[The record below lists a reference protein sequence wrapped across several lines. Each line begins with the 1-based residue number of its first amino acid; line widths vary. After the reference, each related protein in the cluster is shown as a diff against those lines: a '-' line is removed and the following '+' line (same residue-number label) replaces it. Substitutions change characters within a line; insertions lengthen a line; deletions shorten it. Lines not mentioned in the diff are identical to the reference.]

1 MQPDSTEITVP
12 PNPTQVALQE
22 KFSSAIHEAVAA
34 HGEMSFLVEPASI
47 VEICRYLKD
56 ELGFERLS
64 SVTAVDSWPGD
75 PRFEIVYHLHSIRKN
90 VRVRLKIRVGA
101 DTRVDSVTVVWR
113 SANWYEREVFDLFGV
128 TFRNHPNLERIMM
141 PADFEGHP
149 LRKDFP
155 THGYKYS
162 YRDE

>member
-1 MQPDSTEITVP
+1 VPPDSAEIAPP
-12 PNPTQVALQE
+12 PNPTQLALQE
-22 KFSSAIHEAVAA
+22 KFSPAIHETIEA
-34 HGEMSFLVEPASI
+34 HGELTFVVEPAKI
-47 VEICRYLKD
+47 VEISSYLKK
-56 ELGFERLS
+56 EQGFERLS
-64 SVTAVDSWPGD
+64 SVTAVDWWPRE

-90 VRVRLKIRVGA
+90 IQVRLKIRIDGETPVE
-101 DTRVDSVTVVWR
+101 SVTVVWR

-141 PADFEGHP
+141 PVDFEGHP

-155 THGYKYS
+155 IHGYKYS